1 MNDYEFF
8 LSIKKRVHKLICSN
22 LCTRDTKQI
31 FIIHLIHVYLNN
43 FAYTYSAISFDA
55 VKINVVSFPLTV
67 PNISSIFN

>member
-8 LSIKKRVHKLICSN
+8 LSIKKRVHKLIFGN
-22 LCTRDTKQI
+22 LCTRDTKLI

-43 FAYTYSAISFDA
+43 FAYTYSAISFEA

-67 PNISSIFN
+67 PNISSIFS